1 MERTKDYLSKENSSC
16 VKGIFAVFI
25 LLHHIAQYNPVEVPY
40 YVHILVQSMGYLS
53 VSVFFF
59 FSGYGLSLQYRK
71 NKDYLKQFLRHRV
84 LSLYGEYLFIMLLYL
99 LFFLCIGRHFTI
111 TELLRSAVLYPTFV
125 TNGWFFFSI
134 LLLYLIFYIVYR
146 LAKTPRMRVVGILTG
161 TALYCAAGIFLQW
174 GYWLYISVW
183 AFPAGIIWQMRK
195 EKTDAYAK
203 NTGHWCT
210 GLTVSGILFAVTYVL
225 AHTFRLPEACYMT
238 VRAVS
243 AVCFVIFLMWLCM
256 KIPVRCR
263 VTAFLGKYSLYI
275 YAVQGMIL
283 YGLTNCTDI
292 RKPWLYCL
300 IAVPGT
306 LILAVIVQKTN
317 KCLQILM
324 KYSIMNTKRHC

>member
-1 MERTKDYLSKENSSC
+1 MERTKDYLSKDNTSC

-25 LLHHIAQYNPVEVPY
+25 LLHHIAQFNPVEVPY

-71 NKDYLKQFLRHRV
+71 NKDYLKHFLRHRV

-99 LFFLCIGRHFTI
+99 LFFLCIGRRFTAAEI
-111 TELLRSAVLYPTFV
+111 LRSAVLYPTFV

-134 LLLYLIFYIVYR
+134 LILYLIFYIVYR
-146 LAKTPRMRVVGILTG
+146 LAKTPRMRIAGILAG
-161 TALYCAAGIFLQW
+161 MALYC

-183 AFPAGIIWQMRK
+183 AFPAGIFWEMRK
-195 EKTDAYAK
+195 EKTDTYAK
-203 NTGHWCT
+203 DHGHWWK
-210 GLTVSGILFAVTYVL
+210 GLMVSGILFAVTYVL
-225 AHTFRLPEACYMT
+225 AHMFRLPEVCYMT
-238 VRAVS
+238 ARAMS
-243 AVCFVIFLMWLCM
+243 AVFFVILVMWLCM
-256 KIPVRCR
+256 KVPVRCR
-263 VTAFLGKYSLYI
+263 GTVFLGKYSLYI
-275 YAVQGMIL
+275 YAMQGMIL
-283 YGLTNCTDI
+283 YGLTNCTEI

-317 KCLQILM
+317 KCLQKCM
-324 KYSIMNTKRHC
+324 RYSIMNTKRHCQ

>member
-1 MERTKDYLSKENSSC
+1 MERTKDYLSKENTDC
-16 VKGIFAVFI
+16 VKGIFAVSI
-25 LLHHIAQYNPVEVPY
+25 LLHHIAQFNPVELPY

-71 NKDYLKQFLRHRV
+71 NKDYLKHFLRHRV

-99 LFFLCIGRHFTI
+99 LFFLCIGRRFTAAEI
-111 TELLRSAVLYPTFV
+111 FRSAVLYPTFV

-146 LAKTPRMRVVGILTG
+146 LVKTPRMQIAGILAG
-161 TALYCAAGIFLQW
+161 TALYCAAGIFLKW

-183 AFPAGIIWQMRK
+183 AFPAGIFWQMRK
-195 EKTDAYAK
+195 EKIDTYAK
-203 NTGHWCT
+203 NAGHWWT

-275 YAVQGMIL
+275 YTMQGMIL

-292 RKPWLYCL
+292 RKPWMYCL

-306 LILAVIVQKTN
+306 LILAVIVQNLQNKAKTLRISGRN
-317 KCLQILM
+317 MYK
-324 KYSIMNTKRHC
+324 KR